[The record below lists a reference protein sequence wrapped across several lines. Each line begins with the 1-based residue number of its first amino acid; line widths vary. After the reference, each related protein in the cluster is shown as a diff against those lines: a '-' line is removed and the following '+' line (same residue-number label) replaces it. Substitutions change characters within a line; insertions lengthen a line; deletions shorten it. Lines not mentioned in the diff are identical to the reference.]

1 MSPWVSGWLS
11 RLFVR
16 VALRRKLRFDRDAAQ
31 AAQVNDQTLMAI
43 LRRNRRC
50 EFGRR
55 HNFAQIDSPST
66 FRRSLP
72 LATHDDFRADIE
84 RMSNGAR
91 NVLCVDT
98 LSGFGLTSGTTG
110 KSKLVPISNPQ
121 RRQTALA
128 MMFLPQGFVADLL
141 PETQRG
147 GRGLLLLNAT
157 VPGQTPSGLP
167 VGPGTA
173 LGMRKMLRMSSL
185 FWTSPPES
193 YQVPNQADALYVHLL
208 FALISGDAH
217 YISAPFAS
225 TVLDLFHTLELRAAE
240 LVYDVRHGTLLGVP
254 NIDPVLRKALQ
265 ARLHPQPDLAAWL
278 ADELSAGMDGIA
290 TRLFPQLTYINT
302 VTSGGFALYAQR
314 LLRYVGDLPVY
325 SSIYASTEAVL
336 GIGIG
341 LDAARY
347 ALIPGQAYCEFIPE
361 GHIDEPQPQTWQLD
375 ELQVGHR
382 YEVVLTTWSGLYRY
396 RLGDII
402 EVIGH
407 YKRAPLVE
415 FMHRR
420 GALLNICGEKTSE
433 RAAYTALLRS
443 TGIAGLQL
451 ADFTTRI
458 DTDSLPQRYV
468 FYLELGAS
476 EKPVDVTALVGKL
489 VDSID
494 SALCQSSSLYEL
506 SRKSHRIGT
515 AEVRLVRSGTFRR
528 LRDIFVSRGASPT
541 QVKVPRVL
549 GDPDMIAIL
558 EENLQ

>member
-1 MSPWVSGWLS
+1 MSPSVSGLLS

-16 VALRRKLRFDRDAAQ
+16 FARRHKRHFDRDAAQ
-31 AAQVNDQTLMAI
+31 AAQVNDDTLMAI
-43 LRRNRRC
+43 LRRNRDC
-50 EFGRR
+50 EFGRK
-55 HNFAQIDSPST
+55 HGFATIDSPAT

-84 RMSNGAR
+84 RMSNGAK
-91 NVLCVDT
+91 NVLCVDA

-110 KSKLVPISNPQ
+110 KSKLVPISTRQ
-121 RRQTALA
+121 RRQTAQS

-141 PETQRG
+141 PETQQG
-147 GRGLLLLNAT
+147 GRGLLLINASA
-157 VPGQTPSGLP
+157 PGHTAGGLP
-167 VGPGTA
+167 VGPGTS
-173 LGMRKMLRMSSL
+173 LGMRHMLRMSSL
-185 FWTSPPES
+185 FWTSPAEA
-193 YQVPNQADALYVHLL
+193 YQISNQADALYVHLL
-208 FALISGDAH
+208 FALIGGDAH

-240 LVYDVRHGTLLGVP
+240 LIYDVRHGTLLGVP
-254 NIDPVLRKALQ
+254 NLAPELRRRLQ
-265 ARLHPQPDLAAWL
+265 KRLLPQPDLSVWL
-278 ADELSAGMDGIA
+278 TDELSAGMDGIA
-290 TRLFPQLTYINT
+290 TRLFPQLAYINT
-302 VTSGGFALYAQR
+302 VTSGGFALYAKR
-314 LLRYVGDLPVY
+314 LLRYVGELPVH

-336 GIGIG
+336 GIGVG

-361 GHIDEPQPQTWQLD
+361 GHLDEAQPTTWQLN

-382 YEVVLTTWSGLYRY
+382 YEIVLTTWSGLYRY

-402 EVIGH
+402 EVIDR
-407 YKRAPLVE
+407 YQRTPVVE
-415 FMHRR
+415 FVHRR

-443 TGIAGLQL
+443 TGLAGLQL

-468 FYLELGAS
+468 FYLELGPTEQPS
-476 EKPVDVTALVGKL
+476 DVAALAARL
-489 VDSID
+489 IDAID
-494 SALCQSSSLYEL
+494 SALCQGNSLYEL
-506 SRKSHRIGT
+506 ARGSDRIAA

-528 LRDIFVSRGASPT
+528 LRDIFVLRGASPT

-558 EENLQ
+558 EENPL